1 MDDLI
6 SQSVWSIF
14 KATPRHPAL
23 GITVQDASN
32 ALVLASNPITQPS
45 VTNESEPAWN
55 SASSQESQLP
65 PFTFPEY
72 FRLPDLL
79 SIINPVFHYGV
90 SKHRVAAMEAAGQWY
105 RRHGVRLNA
114 CGFS

>member
-6 SQSVWSIF
+6 SQSVWYIF

-32 ALVLASNPITQPS
+32 APVLASN
-45 VTNESEPAWN
+45 ESESAWN

-90 SKHRVAAMEAAGQWY
+90 SKHRVAAMEAAGKWY

-114 CGFS
+114 CGVG